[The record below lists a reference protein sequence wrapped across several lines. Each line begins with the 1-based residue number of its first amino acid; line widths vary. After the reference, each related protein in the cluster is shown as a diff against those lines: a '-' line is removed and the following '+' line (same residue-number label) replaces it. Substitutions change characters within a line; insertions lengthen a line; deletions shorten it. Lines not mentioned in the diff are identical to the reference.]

1 MRSYEIGRSNRL
13 TRICITKRKEVII
26 KVKTV
31 IRENCFETNSSSE
44 HVIAITKNDS
54 HITPEELTTSE
65 INGEYNCN
73 YVYLGK
79 GKLWLYDI
87 EYGYGRAFDIL
98 TTFVDKLQYAMCEYL
113 GDLYGDE
120 QKFADMMDVFNAIAK
135 DVIPGFKEF
144 DIRKIEK
151 DIYLDTNGNEIQHNR
166 LKYQFGEY
174 DSNHNWVDHYTY
186 VDTDGNEKEA
196 ILDENSVLEVEDIGL
211 IDHQSVGMLTNFIK
225 NKGITLKE
233 FLTNKKYVIITDS
246 DETCN
251 WPKLK
256 QSGMF
261 DLNTIVEEYS
271 KSYEDIEFEQWKK
284 EQEEMENKD
293 EESTTK

>member
-1 MRSYEIGRSNRL
+1 MKL
-13 TRICITKRKEVII
+13 
-26 KVKTV
+26 V
-31 IRENCFETNSSSE
+31 IRNNIFNTNSSSE

-54 HITPEELTTSE
+54 HVTPEELTISE
-65 INGEYNCN
+65 INGEYNHNCV
-73 YVYLGK
+73 YVSNDGQ
-79 GKLWLYDI
+79 LWMSDV
-87 EYGYGRAFDIL
+87 ERGYGREFNFL
-98 TTFVDKLQYAMCEYL
+98 TTFEDKLQYAMCEYL

-120 QKFADMMDVFNAIAK
+120 QKFADMMDVFTAIAK

-144 DIRKIEK
+144 NIRKVEK
-151 DIYLDTNGNEIQHNR
+151 DIYLDTSGNEIPHNR

-186 VDTDGNEKEA
+186 IDPNGNEKEA
-196 ILDENSVLEVEDIGL
+196 VIDENHVLEVEDIGL

-233 FLTNKKYVIITDS
+233 FLTNKKYVIITDG

-261 DLNTIVEEYS
+261 DLSTIVEEYP

-284 EQEEMENKD
+284 EQEEMEQNN
-293 EESTTK
+293 ESTKE

>member
-1 MRSYEIGRSNRL
+1 M
-13 TRICITKRKEVII
+13 KR
-26 KVKTV
+26 V
-31 IRENCFETNSSSE
+31 IRKNIFESNSSSS

-54 HITPEELTTSE
+54 HITLEELTTSE

-87 EYGYGRAFDIL
+87 EYGYGREFDIL

-120 QKFADMMDVFNAIAK
+120 RKFADMMDVFTAIVK

-144 DIRKIEK
+144 DIRKVEK
-151 DIYLDTNGNEIQHNR
+151 DIYLDTSGNKIPHNR

-174 DSNHNWVDHYTY
+174 DSNHNWVNHYTY
-186 VDTDGNEKEA
+186 VDADGNEKEA
-196 ILDENSVLEVEDIGL
+196 ILDDNHILEVENIGL

-225 NKGITLKE
+225 DKGITLKE
-233 FLTNKKYVIITDS
+233 FLTNKKYVIIIDS
-246 DETCN
+246 DETTH

-261 DLNTIVEEYS
+261 DLSTIIEEYS
-271 KSYEDIEFEQWKK
+271 KSYEDIEYLRWKEK
-284 EQEEMENKD
+284 QEKQEEMENNNA
-293 EESTTK
+293 STTE